1 MRINELYAIIKLV
14 ERCNLKCSYCYY
26 YTDENSEVFRR
37 PPLMHEG
44 VLDDLIDYVD
54 RAAGEMDIRRV
65 VFAFHG
71 GEPTLAKPDRVR
83 RFCEAARARLEGRI
97 EVSFRMQT
105 NGVFL
110 SDEWLRL
117 IEDQEIGIG
126 ISIDGVKEVHDAT
139 RVDHR
144 GRGSFNRVAATIEAL
159 RPLDAQRRI
168 HLAAIAVMG
177 DSFSGIESYRHLIEE
192 LGLRRLKLLFVDRT
206 AEVALP
212 PGEAERLGI
221 MLCEVF
227 DYWLL
232 HHARSVMVEL
242 FDGVVRSIVARRHS
256 ASTAQPALTFGF
268 ALLSDGR
275 VRLSDDFMVARD
287 WFWSQDTLVVGD
299 SSLSDFMGQPQFR
312 DYADATLHAPSAC
325 RGCRHSLTCAGGEVA
340 HRYRPENGFDN
351 PSIYCG
357 ALMRLYDH
365 VERRLDVGERL
376 HPTALAV
383 TEDAIA

>member
-1 MRINELYAIIKLV
+1 MLINELYAIIKLV

-26 YTDENSEVFRR
+26 YTDENSEVFQR
-37 PPLMHEG
+37 PALMHEG

-54 RAAGEMDIRRV
+54 RATGEMEIRRV

-83 RFCEAARARLEGRI
+83 RFCEAARARLEGRVEI
-97 EVSFRMQT
+97 SFRMQT

-110 SDEWLRL
+110 SNEWLQL
-117 IEDQEIGIG
+117 IEDERIGVG
-126 ISIDGVKEVHDAT
+126 ISVDGVKDVHDAT

-144 GRGSFNRVAATIEAL
+144 GRGSFERVAATIGTL
-159 RPLDAQRRI
+159 RPLDAQRRV

-177 DSFSGIESYRHLIEE
+177 ESFSGVESYRHLVEE

-212 PGEAERLGI
+212 PEETERLGT

-232 HHARSVMVEL
+232 HHAQSVMVEL
-242 FDGVVRSIVARRHS
+242 FDGIVRSIVAKRH
-256 ASTAQPALTFGF
+256 APSTQQSALTFGF

-275 VRLSDDFMVARD
+275 VRLSDDFMVAKS
-287 WFWSQDTLVVGD
+287 WFWSQTTLDVGD
-299 SSLSDFMGQPQFR
+299 SSLSDFMSQRQFR
-312 DYADATLHAPSAC
+312 DYADATLRAPSAC
-325 RGCRHSLTCAGGEVA
+325 HGCRHSSTCAGGELA

-351 PSIYCG
+351 PSVYCG
-357 ALMRLYDH
+357 ALLRLYDH
-365 VERRLDVGERL
+365 IERRLDVGEQRR
-376 HPTALAV
+376 PTAPAEA
-383 TEDAIA
+383 EDAIA